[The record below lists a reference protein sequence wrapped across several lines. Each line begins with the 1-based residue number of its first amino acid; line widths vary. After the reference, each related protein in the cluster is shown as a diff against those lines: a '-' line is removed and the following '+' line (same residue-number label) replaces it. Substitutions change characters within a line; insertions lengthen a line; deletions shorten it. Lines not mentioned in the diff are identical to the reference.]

1 MPVVAIVRAAAV
13 VLALLSA
20 PAAARMVP
28 QSSSVAERIRGVL
41 RGIRLP
47 TDG

>member
-1 MPVVAIVRAAAV
+1 MPVVAIARAAGV

-20 PAAARMVP
+20 PAAAQMVP
-28 QSSSVAERIRGVL
+28 QGGPDADRIRGVL